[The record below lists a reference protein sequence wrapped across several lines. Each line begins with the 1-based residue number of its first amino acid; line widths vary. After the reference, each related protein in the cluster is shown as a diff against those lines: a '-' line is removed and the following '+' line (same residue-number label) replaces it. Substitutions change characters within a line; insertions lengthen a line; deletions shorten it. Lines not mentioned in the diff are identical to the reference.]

1 MTGRI
6 DAQIAFLA
14 EADRL
19 KNVIRASTLHDAS
32 RRENSAEHSW
42 HVALYALILAE
53 HAPVGVQID
62 RVIQML
68 LIHDLVEID
77 AGDHPIHAEVDKA
90 AQDALEA
97 AAADRVFGLLPPD
110 QAQSLRALWDE
121 FEDAETPDAVYA
133 KSVDRLTTPIA
144 NLENGG
150 GSWNDY
156 NVTLEQLEARVG
168 TPVRRG
174 LPDVWDW
181 LKPRLSA
188 FFAQNRT

>member
-1 MTGRI
+1 MTERI
-6 DAQIAFLA
+6 DAQISFLS

-19 KNVIRASTLHDAS
+19 KNVLRASALHDAS

-53 HAPVGVQID
+53 HAPSGVQVD
-62 RVIQML
+62 RVIRML

-77 AGDHPIHAEVDKA
+77 AGDHPIHAETDKA
-90 AQDALEA
+90 AQDASEA
-97 AAADRVFGLLPPD
+97 AAADRIFGLLPSD
-110 QAQSLRALWDE
+110 QELSLRTLWNE
-121 FEDAETPDAVYA
+121 FEAAETPDAIYA
-133 KSVDRLTTPIA
+133 KSVDRLTTPIT

-168 TPVRRG
+168 TSVRRG

-188 FFAQNRT
+188 FFAKSQT